1 MTRPDNIVDP
11 HGPTSAT
18 LEQVF
23 RRAFFFASIAT
34 AIVHARR
41 PAAPCRRVGLTRLV
55 AAVLGA
61 CVPVVAA
68 AQGSAPPTTMTVVGS
83 GTATL
88 VSLDFADP
96 APATSR
102 GLKLPSFTFVTD
114 TSGPRL
120 NHLILTLPDFDMGHV
135 VVASRV
141 GDQPLPAVFRS
152 GPLAGAGLTT
162 PIRGVTMTT
171 TGGAPMSLTFG
182 ERTPEA
188 LAAAPDATAPALA
201 AAAVDFTPGG
211 RVSVTPQ
218 VLFAVG
224 DTDRQGRVGTAV
236 RANVADNLTLASDV
250 GLAGTADTAWTPL
263 ASARLV
269 GQWARAGIET
279 SAVRGAASP
288 TDTSGDI
295 GAGVVSTRD
304 RELARAEVQPLPHL
318 TVVAQAS
325 SSRPSARPAAA
336 ATVNGSVRVAY
347 EGFSGG
353 QLITARQRE
362 RTGSKESVSTSLAWR
377 QKGAGRLAVR
387 YVHQQ
392 RSDETV
398 IGDDDQTTRVEV
410 DFPAVTARCAGCL
423 DLRAG
428 LTAGSDTQTGRSMR
442 SRVTGRV
449 GLLNDTALTGETELG
464 FTDDASQLLRV
475 LRLTTDLPVVAA
487 TRLLFTYSYRAGLS
501 PAMGQVFE
509 ARLLR
514 RLKLGW

>member
-1 MTRPDNIVDP
+1 MT
-11 HGPTSAT
+11 
-18 LEQVF
+18 
-23 RRAFFFASIAT
+23 
-34 AIVHARR
+34 
-41 PAAPCRRVGLTRLV
+41 LV
-55 AAVLGA
+55 ASLPILCG
-61 CVPVVAA
+61 PEFAA
-68 AQGSAPPTTMTVVGS
+68 AQDARQPTTMTVLGS

-88 VSLDFADP
+88 VSLDFAEP
-96 APATSR
+96 APATDR

-120 NHLILTLPDFDMGHV
+120 NHLVMTLPDFDMGNV
-135 VVASRV
+135 VIASRV

-152 GPLAGAGLTT
+152 GPLAGAGLAA

-171 TGGAPMSLTFG
+171 TGSTPMSLTFG
-182 ERTPEA
+182 ESTLDA
-188 LAAAPDATAPALA
+188 FTTLTTAPAPALA
-201 AAAVDFTPGG
+201 AAAVDLSPGQ
-211 RVSVTPQ
+211 RFSLTPQ

-224 DTDRQGRVGTAV
+224 DNDRQGRVGTAV
-236 RANVADNLTLASDV
+236 QANVADNLMLVSDV
-250 GLAGTADTAWTPL
+250 GLSGTASAPWSPL
-263 ASARLV
+263 ASARV
-269 GQWARAGIET
+269 IGQWARAGIET

-288 TDTSGDI
+288 THNGT
-295 GAGVVSTRD
+295 AAVVSTRD
-304 RELARAEVQPLPHL
+304 REVARAEVQPLPHL

-362 RTGSKESVSTSLAWR
+362 RTGSQESVSTSLAWR

-392 RSDETV
+392 RSDAA
-398 IGDDDQTTRVEV
+398 IAGDDDASTRVEM
-410 DFPAVTARCAGCL
+410 DFPALTGRCAGCL

-428 LTAGSDTQTGRSMR
+428 LTAGSDTETGRTMR

-449 GLLNDTALTGETELG
+449 GLANDAALTGETEFS
-464 FTDDASQLLRV
+464 FTDDARQLLRV
-475 LRLTTDLPVVAA
+475 LRLTTDMPVVAA
-487 TRLLFTYSYRAGLS
+487 TRLLLTYSYRAGMT